1 MHADC
6 RETNPAVLISAMMSD
21 MRRRRIRKPIPVFW
35 MIAVLAVILTA
46 IFVQRSPTDPDQY
59 SHYVRR
65 LSYEEIAPCSDSP
78 LKTYMDYRTITD
90 ETSDQY
96 SYIREY
102 MKIDRKTGLLYDA
115 DGFLGVALGYS
126 FGSIGT
132 RFYFVLDTG
141 IILPVVKVEEKDPAD
156 APDGCRVELNGSVLE
171 FVIDA
176 ERAGAY
182 FGVASNG
189 MVLQGNF
196 NNDSR
201 FEGSIQEID
210 RVTE

>member
-1 MHADC
+1 MA
-6 RETNPAVLISAMMSD
+6 
-21 MRRRRIRKPIPVFW
+21 
-35 MIAVLAVILTA
+35 AVLAVILTA
-46 IFVQRSPTDPDQY
+46 VFLQRLSVDPKQY
-59 SHYVRR
+59 RHYVRR
-65 LSYEEIAPCSDSP
+65 LSYEEIEPCSDSP

-96 SYIREY
+96 RYIREH
-102 MKIDRKTGLLYDA
+102 MKIDRKTGLLYDD

-132 RFYFVLDTG
+132 RYYFVLDTG
-141 IILPVVKVEEKDPAD
+141 IILPVVKIEEKDPAD
-156 APDGCRVELNGSVLE
+156 APDGCRVDLNGSVLE
-171 FVIDA
+171 FVIDE
-176 ERAGAY
+176 ERAGDY

-189 MVLQGNF
+189 LVLQGNF

-210 RVTE
+210 RVIEE